1 MAYLSLLLCSEEKI
15 SFIYLFIDLHIF
27 EGPSVKF
34 CDRKKTAIRKE
45 WTGKIF
51 FFLSKTVRDLGGS
64 DLEEACPFWL
74 LALRAVRVSD
84 RH

>member
-1 MAYLSLLLCSEEKI
+1 MAYLSLLLSSEEKI
-15 SFIYLFIDLHIF
+15 SFIYLFINLHVF

-51 FFLSKTVRDLGGS
+51 FFLSKTVRGLGGS
-64 DLEEACPFWL
+64 DLEQARPFWS
-74 LALRAVRVSD
+74 LALRSS
-84 RH
+84 